1 MRKYFFMN
9 SLLVLA
15 NLEINKSYTKKEL
28 FNSLIRSELLKV
40 IKKKLF
46 FKKKLGRILELNNL
60 ILKRKY
66 MNFQVYYNYIEN
78 MILSEDLNIYEFPIQ
93 LKLTDLKEISE
104 ITI

>member
-1 MRKYFFMN
+1 MN

-46 FKKKLGRILELNNL
+46 FKKKLGKILELNNL
-60 ILKRKY
+60 ILKKKY

>member
-15 NLEINKSYTKKEL
+15 NLKVNKSYNKKEL
-28 FNSLIRSELLKV
+28 FNSLIRSGVLKV

-46 FKKKLGRILELNNL
+46 FKKKLGKTLELNNM

-66 MNFQVYYNYIEN
+66 MNFQVYYNYIDN
-78 MILSEDLNIYEFPIQ
+78 MILSEDLDIYEFPIQ

-104 ITI
+104 ITL